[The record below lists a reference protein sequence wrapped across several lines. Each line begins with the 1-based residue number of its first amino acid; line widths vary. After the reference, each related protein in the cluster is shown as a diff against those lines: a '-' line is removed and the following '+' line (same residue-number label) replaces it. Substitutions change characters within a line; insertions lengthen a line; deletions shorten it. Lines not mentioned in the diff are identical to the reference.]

1 MHLKDGRF
9 VIVDQRANH
18 PVVCIRWHGAAA
30 CCNWLSRKKGYAAL
44 YDPTTWQCDY
54 TKPGFRLPT
63 EAEWEYAGRGGLV
76 GPYYNFPWGDDPD
89 VTKAN
94 WPESHNP
101 YQTGPYPWT
110 TPVGFFNGELHR
122 KADFHWPGK
131 QETYQTA
138 NGANGFGLYD
148 MAGNVWQWVNDWYD
162 NTYYGVS
169 PAESART
176 R

>member
-1 MHLKDGRF
+1 MR
-9 VIVDQRANH
+9 
-18 PVVCIRWHGAAA
+18 PC
-30 CCNWLSRKKGYAAL
+30 
-44 YDPTTWQCDY
+44 TTRRRGSA
-54 TKPGFRLPT
+54 TTAKPGFRLPT

-101 YQTGPYPWT
+101 FQTGPYPWT
-110 TPVGFFNGELHR
+110 TPVGFYNGELHR
-122 KADFHWPGK
+122 KADFHWPGT

-162 NTYYGVS
+162 NTLLRRQPGGQ
-169 PAESART
+169 SAGPR
-176 R
+176 